1 MASASIRKTSAA
13 PHSKSD
19 AVTPRR
25 ESGLPAFLVAVVALS
40 LLSQPLL
47 LQSVGTAAPTLAP
60 GAGLPATGLLA
71 WAVDLTLHSWNL
83 PFQVW
88 PFLAVAA
95 NALFLSL
102 LWRDLAGVFG
112 RGWASA
118 LTLLVGCNPL
128 FLLPIAAGGSQA
140 VGLLAF
146 YGLCRTLRRL
156 QAPVE
161 AFTYLRIAGWL
172 CVLLCLDLQTLALS
186 TMVAPWLLLVMPPQM
201 LRKAPGSFYL
211 VCYLP
216 FAFLVGMWAYV
227 NLTVFNAP
235 WPTLSSIAQVS
246 SPLPLPLAAHAEGWL
261 PAVRWGV
268 AAVVCFPILALV
280 ARARSGALTRGV
292 VASAGTVICAA
303 ALSFAFGWAGFD
315 ALLLLWVPA
324 ALLLRAL
331 HADQRSQA
339 AGLLLLGLIGA
350 VWAQPQ
356 GWGSWMRAAPADE
369 QALLQGEAVVMTA
382 PVSLPVNAALA
393 PAAQD
398 AGVAQPAVT
407 DGVAVTPAATVA
419 AISADRANPVTAT
432 VAQPDDN
439 NASLRAAACAQH
451 AALPNSAVSAEVS
464 TACSSAF

>member
-1 MASASIRKTSAA
+1 MASASIRKTNAA
-13 PHSKSD
+13 PHSKSEPV
-19 AVTPRR
+19 AKRC
-25 ESGLPAFLVAVVALS
+25 ESGLPAFLIAVVALS

-47 LQSVGTAAPTLAP
+47 VQSVARAPALAP
-60 GAGLPATGLLA
+60 DIGVPATGLLA
-71 WAVDLTLHSWNL
+71 WAVDLTLHRWNL

-88 PFLAVAA
+88 PCVAVAA

-172 CVLLCLDLQTLALS
+172 CILLCLDLQTLALS

-227 NLTVFNAP
+227 NLVVFNAP
-235 WPTLSSIAQVS
+235 WPTLSSIAQAS
-246 SPLPLPLAAHAEGWL
+246 HPLPLPLAGHADGWL

-268 AAVVCFPILALV
+268 AAVVCFPVLALV
-280 ARARSGALTRGV
+280 ARTRSGALARGV

-303 ALSFAFGWAGFD
+303 ALSFVFGWAGFD

-331 HADQRSQA
+331 HADQRGQA
-339 AGLLLLGLIGA
+339 AGLLVLGLVGA

-356 GWGSWMRAAPADE
+356 GWGSWTRGAAPDE
-369 QALLQGEAVVMTA
+369 QALMQGEAVVMTT
-382 PVSLPVNAALA
+382 PVALPVRAAAAPATHDAGVMLPAMAEGAAVA
-393 PAAQD
+393 PAATASAD
-398 AGVAQPAVT
+398 TAQPANPA
-407 DGVAVTPAATVA
+407 AVTVVP
-419 AISADRANPVTAT
+419 
-432 VAQPDDN
+432 PDKN
-439 NASLRAAACAQH
+439 NASLRATACSRH
-451 AALPNSAVSAEVS
+451 AAPPNAEVS
-464 TACSSAF
+464 AACSSAF

>member
-13 PHSKSD
+13 PHSKSES
-19 AVTPRR
+19 AVSRR
-25 ESGLPAFLVAVVALS
+25 HSGLPAFLVAVVALS

-47 LQSVGTAAPTLAP
+47 LQSVGSAAPAIAP
-60 GAGLPATGLLA
+60 ADSLPATSLLA
-71 WAVDLTLHSWNL
+71 WAINLGLDSWNL

-112 RGWASA
+112 RGWASG
-118 LTLLVGCNPL
+118 LTVLVGCNPL

-156 QAPVE
+156 QMPVE

-172 CVLLCLDLQTLALS
+172 CILLCLDVQTLALS

-235 WPTLSSIAQVS
+235 WPSLSSIGQGAH
-246 SPLPLPLAAHAEGWL
+246 PLPLPLADHALGWL

-268 AAVVCFPILALV
+268 AAVVCFPVLALL
-280 ARARSGALTRGV
+280 ARSCSSALTRGV

-315 ALLLLWVPA
+315 ALLLLWVPV

-350 VWAQPQ
+350 AWVQPQ
-356 GWGSWMRAAPADE
+356 GWGSWMRAAPADA
-369 QALLQGEAVVMTA
+369 QSLLQGEAMVMAA
-382 PVSLPVNAALA
+382 PVSLPTNGAATS
-393 PAAQD
+393 AAD
-398 AGVAQPAVT
+398 ARQSRP
-407 DGVAVTPAATVA
+407 PAATSAAVSGQVA
-419 AISADRANPVTAT
+419 AGASAPVDA
-432 VAQPDDN
+432 
-439 NASLRAAACAQH
+439 RAATAAMVQPGRNAAGIGAADCARTTT
-451 AALPNSAVSAEVS
+451 ASTTEASA
-464 TACSSAF
+464 ACSDAF

>member
-1 MASASIRKTSAA
+1 MASASIRKTSAV
-13 PHSKSD
+13 PRSKSEPI
-19 AVTPRR
+19 APRHD
-25 ESGLPAFLVAVVALS
+25 SGLPAFLIAVVALS

-47 LQSVGTAAPTLAP
+47 VQSVGTAATVYAP
-60 GAGLPATGLLA
+60 GGGLPATGLLG
-71 WAVDLTLHSWNL
+71 WVVDLTQHGWNL

-88 PFLAVAA
+88 PFVAVAA

-128 FLLPIAAGGSQA
+128 FLLPIAAGGSHA

-156 QAPVE
+156 QAQVE

-172 CVLLCLDLQTLALS
+172 CILLCLDLQTLALS

-216 FAFLVGMWAYV
+216 FAFLIGMWAYV
-227 NLTVFNAP
+227 NLIVFNAP
-235 WPTLSSIAQVS
+235 WPTMLNIAPAS
-246 SPLPLPLAAHAEGWL
+246 NPLPLPLAGHAEGWL

-268 AAVVCFPILALV
+268 AAAVCFPVLALV
-280 ARARSGALTRGV
+280 TRTRSGALTRGV

-315 ALLLLWVPA
+315 ALLLLWVPV

-331 HADQRSQA
+331 HVDQRGQA
-339 AGLLLLGLIGA
+339 AGLLLLGLVGA

-356 GWGSWMRAAPADE
+356 GWGSWMNAATGDE
-369 QALLQGEAVVMTA
+369 HSLMQGEPVVMTEPMA
-382 PVSLPVNAALA
+382 LPVSASVA
-393 PAAQD
+393 PATQD
-398 AGVAQPAVT
+398 AGVVRPATADSAV
-407 DGVAVTPAATVA
+407 VAPTAVAPADNANQANPSAATVA
-419 AISADRANPVTAT
+419 PTDK
-432 VAQPDDN
+432 N
-439 NASLRAAACAQH
+439 NASLQATACAQH
-451 AALPNSAVSAEVS
+451 AAPPNAEVS
-464 TACSSAF
+464 AACSSAF

>member
-1 MASASIRKTSAA
+1 MASASIRKTNAA
-13 PHSKSD
+13 PHSKSKP
-19 AVTPRR
+19 AARR
-25 ESGLPAFLVAVVALS
+25 DSGLPAFLVAVVALS

-47 LQSVGTAAPTLAP
+47 VQSMGGVAPTSAP
-60 GAGLPATGLLA
+60 GIGVPASGLLA
-71 WAVDLTLHSWNL
+71 WAVDLALHRWDL

-112 RGWASA
+112 RGWASG

-172 CVLLCLDLQTLALS
+172 CILLCLDLQTLALS

-235 WPTLSSIAQVS
+235 WPTLSSISQGA
-246 SPLPLPLAAHAEGWL
+246 SPLPLPLAAQAEGWL

-268 AAVVCFPILALV
+268 AALACFPVLALV
-280 ARARSGALTRGV
+280 MRARNGALARGV
-292 VASAGTVICAA
+292 LASAGTVICAA

-331 HADQRSQA
+331 QADQRSQA

-350 VWAQPQ
+350 AWVQPQ
-356 GWGSWMRAAPADE
+356 GWGSWMRAAPADA
-369 QALLQGEAVVMTA
+369 QSLLQGEAVVMAA
-382 PVSLPVNAALA
+382 PVSLPVARVATPAAADTLTPLIDADAAIKTHVAAQMSAAATPAGAATATALQPDVSNAALRTGTCV
-393 PAAQD
+393 PGTAASTTE
-398 AGVAQPAVT
+398 V
-407 DGVAVTPAATVA
+407 
-419 AISADRANPVTAT
+419 S
-432 VAQPDDN
+432 
-439 NASLRAAACAQH
+439 AACA
-451 AALPNSAVSAEVS
+451 N
-464 TACSSAF
+464 AF

>member
-1 MASASIRKTSAA
+1 M
-13 PHSKSD
+13 
-19 AVTPRR
+19 
-25 ESGLPAFLVAVVALS
+25 VALS

-47 LQSVGTAAPTLAP
+47 VQSVATAPALAP
-60 GAGLPATGLLA
+60 GIGVPATGLLA
-71 WAVDLTLHSWNL
+71 WAVDFTLHRWNL

-88 PFLAVAA
+88 PCVAVAA

-146 YGLCRTLRRL
+146 YGLCRILRRL

-172 CVLLCLDLQTLALS
+172 CILLCLDLQTLALS

-216 FAFLVGMWAYV
+216 FAFLVGIWAYV
-227 NLTVFNAP
+227 NLVVFNAP
-235 WPTLSSIAQVS
+235 WPTLYSIAQAS
-246 SPLPLPLAAHAEGWL
+246 HPLPLPLAGHADGWL

-268 AAVVCFPILALV
+268 AAVVCFPVLALV
-280 ARARSGALTRGV
+280 ARTRGGALARGV

-331 HADQRSQA
+331 HADQRGQA
-339 AGLLLLGLIGA
+339 AGLLVLGLLGA

-356 GWGSWMRAAPADE
+356 GWGSWMRAAATDE
-369 QALLQGEAVVMTA
+369 QALMQGEAVVMTT
-382 PVSLPVNAALA
+382 PVALPVRAAAA
-393 PAAQD
+393 PATHD
-398 AGVAQPAVT
+398 AGVMQPAMAESAAVVPAATASADTAQPANPA
-407 DGVAVTPAATVA
+407 AVTVVPQ
-419 AISADRANPVTAT
+419 DK
-432 VAQPDDN
+432 N
-439 NASLRAAACAQH
+439 NASLRATACSRH
-451 AALPNSAVSAEVS
+451 AAPPNTEIS

>member
-1 MASASIRKTSAA
+1 MASASIRKTSAL
-13 PHSKSD
+13 PHSKSEPV
-19 AVTPRR
+19 APRR
-25 ESGLPAFLVAVVALS
+25 DSGLPAFLVAVVALS

-47 LQSVGTAAPTLAP
+47 VQSVGTAATAHAP
-60 GAGLPATGLLA
+60 GVRLPATGLLA
-71 WAVDLTLHSWNL
+71 WGVDLTQHSWNL

-88 PFLAVAA
+88 PFIAVAA

-128 FLLPIAAGGSQA
+128 FLLPILAGGSHA

-156 QAPVE
+156 QAQVE

-172 CVLLCLDLQTLALS
+172 CILLCLDLQTLALS

-216 FAFLVGMWAYV
+216 FAFLIGMWAYV

-235 WPTLSSIAQVS
+235 WPTMLSIAPAS
-246 SPLPLPLAAHAEGWL
+246 NPLPLPLAGHAEGWL

-268 AAVVCFPILALV
+268 AAAMCFPVLVLV
-280 ARARSGALTRGV
+280 ARTRSGALTRGV

-303 ALSFAFGWAGFD
+303 ALSFVFGWAGFD
-315 ALLLLWVPA
+315 ALLLLWVPV

-339 AGLLLLGLIGA
+339 AGLLLLGLVGA

-356 GWGSWMRAAPADE
+356 GWGSWMRGAAGDE
-369 QALLQGEAVVMTA
+369 QSLMQGEPVVTTPPMASPMSASVA
-382 PVSLPVNAALA
+382 PV
-393 PAAQD
+393 AQD
-398 AGVAQPAVT
+398 AGAMQSAMADSAAPVQASSASADSAAQVSPS
-407 DGVAVTPAATVA
+407 AATVVPT
-419 AISADRANPVTAT
+419 D
-432 VAQPDDN
+432 QN
-439 NASLRAAACAQH
+439 NASLRATACAQH
-451 AALPNSAVSAEVS
+451 AALPNAEVS
-464 TACSSAF
+464 AACSSVF

>member
-13 PHSKSD
+13 PHSKSEPV
-19 AVTPRR
+19 AQRR
-25 ESGLPAFLVAVVALS
+25 ESGLPAFLIAVVALS

-47 LQSVGTAAPTLAP
+47 VQSVATVPALVPDIGV
-60 GAGLPATGLLA
+60 PATGLLA
-71 WAVDLTLHSWNL
+71 WAVDLTLHRWNL

-88 PFLAVAA
+88 PCVAVAA

-172 CVLLCLDLQTLALS
+172 CILLCLDLQTLALS

-201 LRKAPGSFYL
+201 LHKAPGSFYL

-227 NLTVFNAP
+227 NLVVFNAP
-235 WPTLSSIAQVS
+235 WPTLSSIAQAS
-246 SPLPLPLAAHAEGWL
+246 HPLPLPLAGHADGWL

-268 AAVVCFPILALV
+268 AAAVCFPVLALV
-280 ARARSGALTRGV
+280 ARARSGALARGV

-315 ALLLLWVPA
+315 ALLLL
-324 ALLLRAL
+324 RAL
-331 HADQRSQA
+331 HADQRGQA
-339 AGLLLLGLIGA
+339 AGLLVLGLVGA
-350 VWAQPQ
+350 IWAQPQ
-356 GWGSWMRAAPADE
+356 GWGSWMRAAAPDE
-369 QALLQGEAVVMTA
+369 QALMQGEAVVMTT
-382 PVSLPVNAALA
+382 PVSLPLRASDAPATQDVDVGQSAMAESAAVA
-393 PAAQD
+393 PAATATD
-398 AGVAQPAVT
+398 HTAEPAN
-407 DGVAVTPAATVA
+407 PSAATVA
-419 AISADRANPVTAT
+419 PQDK
-432 VAQPDDN
+432 N
-439 NASLRAAACAQH
+439 NASLRATACSRH
-451 AALPNSAVSAEVS
+451 AAPPNAEVS
-464 TACSSAF
+464 AACSSAF

>member
-13 PHSKSD
+13 PHSKSEPV
-19 AVTPRR
+19 AQRR
-25 ESGLPAFLVAVVALS
+25 ESGLPAFLIAVVALS

-47 LQSVGTAAPTLAP
+47 VQSVATTPALAP
-60 GAGLPATGLLA
+60 DIGVPATGLLA
-71 WAVDLTLHSWNL
+71 WAVDLTLHRWNL

-88 PFLAVAA
+88 PCVAVAA

-172 CVLLCLDLQTLALS
+172 CILLCLDLQTLALS

-227 NLTVFNAP
+227 NLVVFNAP
-235 WPTLSSIAQVS
+235 WPTLSSIAQAS
-246 SPLPLPLAAHAEGWL
+246 HPLPLPLAGHADGWL

-268 AAVVCFPILALV
+268 AAVACFPVLALV
-280 ARARSGALTRGV
+280 ARARSGALARGAWRGGQCRHRGLRGCVVVRVRLGWLRCPAAVVGAGGV
-292 VASAGTVICAA
+292 VAACAA
-303 ALSFAFGWAGFD
+303 PRPARPGGRIAGVGPGGCD
-315 ALLLLWVPA
+315 LGTT
-324 ALLLRAL
+324 
-331 HADQRSQA
+331 
-339 AGLLLLGLIGA
+339 AGLG
-350 VWAQPQ
+350 
-356 GWGSWMRAAPADE
+356 
-369 QALLQGEAVVMTA
+369 
-382 PVSLPVNAALA
+382 
-393 PAAQD
+393 
-398 AGVAQPAVT
+398 
-407 DGVAVTPAATVA
+407 
-419 AISADRANPVTAT
+419 
-432 VAQPDDN
+432 
-439 NASLRAAACAQH
+439 
-451 AALPNSAVSAEVS
+451 
-464 TACSSAF
+464 

>member
-13 PHSKSD
+13 PHSKSES
-19 AVTPRR
+19 AVPRR
-25 ESGLPAFLVAVVALS
+25 HSGLPAFLVAVVALS

-47 LQSVGTAAPTLAP
+47 LQSAGSAAPAIAP
-60 GAGLPATGLLA
+60 AAGLPATGVLA
-71 WAVDLTLHSWNL
+71 WAINLGLDSWNL

-112 RGWASA
+112 RGWASG
-118 LTLLVGCNPL
+118 LTVLVGCNPL
-128 FLLPIAAGGSQA
+128 FLLPIAAGGSHA
-140 VGLLAF
+140 LGLLAF

-156 QAPVE
+156 QTPVE

-172 CVLLCLDLQTLALS
+172 CILLCLDLQTLALS

-235 WPTLSSIAQVS
+235 WPTLSSIGQGAH
-246 SPLPLPLAAHAEGWL
+246 PLPLPLAEHAQDWSS
-261 PAVRWGV
+261 AVRWGV
-268 AAVVCFPILALV
+268 AAVVCFPVLALL
-280 ARARSGALTRGV
+280 ARSRSSALTRGV
-292 VASAGTVICAA
+292 VASAGTVLCAA

-331 HADQRSQA
+331 HADQRTQA

-350 VWAQPQ
+350 AWVQPQ
-356 GWGSWMRAAPADE
+356 GWGSWMRAAPADA
-369 QALLQGEAVVMTA
+369 QSLLQGEAVVMTA
-382 PVSLPVNAALA
+382 PVSLPTSGPATPAADAAQLPPTAATAVGDAVAAQGAAGASA
-393 PAAQD
+393 PAA
-398 AGVAQPAVT
+398 
-407 DGVAVTPAATVA
+407 AATAAMVQPGKNTA
-419 AISADRANPVTAT
+419 AIGAMDCTR
-432 VAQPDDN
+432 
-439 NASLRAAACAQH
+439 
-451 AALPNSAVSAEVS
+451 S
-464 TACSSAF
+464 TAASTTEASATCSNAF

>member
-1 MASASIRKTSAA
+1 M
-13 PHSKSD
+13 
-19 AVTPRR
+19 
-25 ESGLPAFLVAVVALS
+25 VALS

-47 LQSVGTAAPTLAP
+47 VQSVGTGAPALAP
-60 GAGLPATGLLA
+60 GLGVPAAGLLA

-83 PFQVW
+83 PVQVW
-88 PFLAVAA
+88 PCVAVAA

-112 RGWASA
+112 RGWASG

-172 CVLLCLDLQTLALS
+172 CILLCLDLQTLALS

-201 LRKAPGSFYL
+201 LRKAPCSFYL

-216 FAFLVGMWAYV
+216 VVFLVGMWAYV
-227 NLTVFNAP
+227 NLVVFNAP
-235 WPTLSSIAQVS
+235 WPTLSSVAQVS
-246 SPLPLPLAAHAEGWL
+246 HPLPLPLAAHAEGWL

-280 ARARSGALTRGV
+280 TRARSGALTRGV

-331 HADQRSQA
+331 RADQRGQA
-339 AGLLLLGLIGA
+339 AGLLLLGLLGA
-350 VWAQPQ
+350 VWMQPQ
-356 GWGSWMRAAPADE
+356 GWGGWMRAVATDE
-369 QALLQGEAVVMTA
+369 QSSMQDGAVAVTS
-382 PVSLPVNAALA
+382 PVSLPVRASVAS
-393 PAAQD
+393 AAQD
-398 AGVAQPAVT
+398 AGGVQQPAMAEN
-407 DGVAVTPAATVA
+407 GAVAPTASAPADSAEAVNPAATVVP
-419 AISADRANPVTAT
+419 SDK
-432 VAQPDDN
+432 N
-439 NASLRAAACAQH
+439 NASLRAKACARH
-451 AALPNSAVSAEVS
+451 AVRPTAEVS
-464 TACSSAF
+464 AACSSAL

>member
-1 MASASIRKTSAA
+1 MASASIRKTNAA
-13 PHSKSD
+13 PHSKSEPV
-19 AVTPRR
+19 ARR

-47 LQSVGTAAPTLAP
+47 VQSMGGAAPTSAP
-60 GAGLPATGLLA
+60 GIGVPASGLLA
-71 WAVDLTLHSWNL
+71 WAVDLALHRWDL

-112 RGWASA
+112 RGWASG

-172 CVLLCLDLQTLALS
+172 CILLCLDLQTLALS

-235 WPTLSSIAQVS
+235 WPTLSSIGQGA
-246 SPLPLPLAAHAEGWL
+246 SPLPLPLTAQAEGWL
-261 PAVRWGV
+261 PAMRWGV
-268 AAVVCFPILALV
+268 AAVACFPVLALV
-280 ARARSGALTRGV
+280 LRTRSSALARGV

-331 HADQRSQA
+331 RADQRSQA

-350 VWAQPQ
+350 AWVQPQ
-356 GWGSWMRAAPADE
+356 GWGSWMRAAPADT
-369 QALLQGEAVVMTA
+369 QSLLQGDAVVVVTPA
-382 PVSLPVNAALA
+382 SLPVAGVATPA
-393 PAAQD
+393 PAA
-398 AGVAQPAVT
+398 
-407 DGVAVTPAATVA
+407 AVTPLVNADAPIKTHVAAQMSAAAMPNGPATATALQPDVSHATLRTDKCVQGAAT
-419 AISADRANPVTAT
+419 STT
-432 VAQPDDN
+432 E
-439 NASLRAAACAQH
+439 ASG
-451 AALPNSAVSAEVS
+451 
-464 TACSSAF
+464 ACSSAF

>member
-102 LWRDLAGVFG
+102 LWRDLAGVLG

>member
-1 MASASIRKTSAA
+1 MASASIRKTNAA
-13 PHSKSD
+13 PHSKSEPG
-19 AVTPRR
+19 ARR
-25 ESGLPAFLVAVVALS
+25 DSGLPAFLVAVVALS

-47 LQSVGTAAPTLAP
+47 VQSLGAVAPTTTP
-60 GAGLPATGLLA
+60 GIGVPASGLLA
-71 WAVDLTLHSWNL
+71 WAVDLALHRWDL

-112 RGWASA
+112 RGWASG

-172 CVLLCLDLQTLALS
+172 CILLCLDLQTLALS

-235 WPTLSSIAQVS
+235 WPTLSSIGHAA
-246 SPLPLPLAAHAEGWL
+246 SPLPLPLAAQAEGWL

-268 AAVVCFPILALV
+268 AAVACFPVLALV
-280 ARARSGALTRGV
+280 ARAHNAALMRGV
-292 VASAGTVICAA
+292 MASAGTVICAA
-303 ALSFAFGWAGFD
+303 ALSFALGWAGFD

-331 HADQRSQA
+331 QADQRSQA

-350 VWAQPQ
+350 AWVQPQ

-369 QALLQGEAVVMTA
+369 QSLLQGEAVVVAA
-382 PVSLPVNAALA
+382 PVSLPVARVAT
-393 PAAQD
+393 PAA
-398 AGVAQPAVT
+398 AA
-407 DGVAVTPAATVA
+407 AVTPLAEADAAIQAHVAAQLSAAAPAGPAAATA
-419 AISADRANPVTAT
+419 L
-432 VAQPDDN
+432 QPDVG
-439 NASLRAAACAQH
+439 NATLHTGKCVQGSAA
-451 AALPNSAVSAEVS
+451 PTSEVSA
-464 TACSSAF
+464 ACSSAF

>member
-1 MASASIRKTSAA
+1 MPR
-13 PHSKSD
+13 SKSEPI
-19 AVTPRR
+19 APRHD
-25 ESGLPAFLVAVVALS
+25 SGLPAFLIAVVALS

-47 LQSVGTAAPTLAP
+47 VQSVGTAATVYAP
-60 GAGLPATGLLA
+60 GGELPATGLLG
-71 WAVDLTLHSWNL
+71 WVVDLTQHGWNL
-83 PFQVW
+83 PLQVW
-88 PFLAVAA
+88 PFVAVAA

-128 FLLPIAAGGSQA
+128 FLLPIAAGGSHA

-156 QAPVE
+156 QAQVE

-172 CVLLCLDLQTLALS
+172 CILLCLDLQTLALS

-216 FAFLVGMWAYV
+216 FAFLIGMWAYV
-227 NLTVFNAP
+227 NLIVFNAP
-235 WPTLSSIAQVS
+235 WPTMLNIAPAS
-246 SPLPLPLAAHAEGWL
+246 NPLPLPLAGHAEGWL

-268 AAVVCFPILALV
+268 AAAVCFPVLALV
-280 ARARSGALTRGV
+280 TRTRSGALTRGV

-315 ALLLLWVPA
+315 ALLLLWVPV

-331 HADQRSQA
+331 HVDQRGQA
-339 AGLLLLGLIGA
+339 AGLLLLGLVGA

-356 GWGSWMRAAPADE
+356 GWGSWMNAATGDE
-369 QALLQGEAVVMTA
+369 HSLMQGEPVVMTEPMA
-382 PVSLPVNAALA
+382 LPVSASVA
-393 PAAQD
+393 PATQD
-398 AGVAQPAVT
+398 AGVVRPATADSAV
-407 DGVAVTPAATVA
+407 VAPTAVAPADNANQANPSAATVA
-419 AISADRANPVTAT
+419 PTDK
-432 VAQPDDN
+432 N
-439 NASLRAAACAQH
+439 NASLQATACAQH
-451 AALPNSAVSAEVS
+451 AAPPNAEVS
-464 TACSSAF
+464 AACSSAF

>member
-1 MASASIRKTSAA
+1 MASASIPNKSAA
-13 PHSKSD
+13 PHSKSEPG
-19 AVTPRR
+19 AARR
-25 ESGLPAFLVAVVALS
+25 DSGLPAFLVAVVALS

-47 LQSVGTAAPTLAP
+47 VQSLGSAAPAVAP
-60 GAGLPATGLLA
+60 TVGLPATGLLTWLIDVA
-71 WAVDLTLHSWNL
+71 AHRWNL

-88 PFLAVAA
+88 PFVAVAA

-112 RGWASA
+112 RGWASG

-172 CVLLCLDLQTLALS
+172 CILLCLDLQTLALS
-186 TMVAPWLLLVMPPQM
+186 TMVAPWLLLVMPPHM

-216 FAFLVGMWAYV
+216 FVFLVGMWAYI
-227 NLTVFNAP
+227 NLTMFNAP
-235 WPTLSSIAQVS
+235 WPTLSSIAAGAH
-246 SPLPLPLAAHAEGWL
+246 PLPLPLQAHADGWL
-261 PAVRWGV
+261 PALRWGV
-268 AAVVCFPILALV
+268 AAVACFPLLALV
-280 ARARSGALTRGV
+280 MRSRSGVLARGV
-292 VASAGTVICAA
+292 LASAGTVICAA

-331 HADQRSQA
+331 RADQRGQA
-339 AGLLLLGLIGA
+339 AGLLLLGVLGA
-350 VWAQPQ
+350 AWVQPQ
-356 GWGSWMRAAPADE
+356 GWGRWMQAPSAE
-369 QALLQGEAVVMTA
+369 QAQAQGEPIVVTAMAALPMTDGQSAVAAHAAQPEAGAAVLA
-382 PVSLPVNAALA
+382 GGASALA
-393 PAAQD
+393 PMAAENTTTSSPTTCTQ
-398 AGVAQPAVT
+398 QK
-407 DGVAVTPAATVA
+407 
-419 AISADRANPVTAT
+419 
-432 VAQPDDN
+432 
-439 NASLRAAACAQH
+439 
-451 AALPNSAVSAEVS
+451 ALSSNQVSA
-464 TACSSAF
+464 ACSSAF

>member
-13 PHSKSD
+13 PHSKSEP
-19 AVTPRR
+19 AAARR
-25 ESGLPAFLVAVVALS
+25 DSGLPAFLVAVVALS

-47 LQSVGTAAPTLAP
+47 VQSLGGAAPVAAP
-60 GAGLPATGLLA
+60 GVGVPASGLLA
-71 WAVDLTLHSWNL
+71 WAVELALHRWEL

-112 RGWASA
+112 RGWASG
-118 LTLLVGCNPL
+118 LTLLVGCNRL

-172 CVLLCLDLQTLALS
+172 CILLCLDLQTLALS
-186 TMVAPWLLLVMPPQM
+186 TMVAPWLLLVMPPQL

-216 FAFLVGMWAYV
+216 VVFLVGMWAYV

-235 WPTLSSIAQVS
+235 WPTLSSIAQGAH
-246 SPLPLPLAAHAEGWL
+246 PLPLPLAAQAQDWL

-268 AAVVCFPILALV
+268 AALACFPVLALLV
-280 ARARSGALTRGV
+280 RARSAALARGV

-315 ALLLLWVPA
+315 VLVLLWVPA

-331 HADQRSQA
+331 QPDQRSQA
-339 AGLLLLGLIGA
+339 AGLLLLGLLGA
-350 VWAQPQ
+350 AWVQPQ
-356 GWGSWMRAAPADE
+356 GWGSWLRAMPADE

-382 PVSLPVNAALA
+382 PASLPLGRAVAQPVNAPVVSQGATQMPSVLDASTLA
-393 PAAQD
+393 
-398 AGVAQPAVT
+398 
-407 DGVAVTPAATVA
+407 
-419 AISADRANPVTAT
+419 SA
-432 VAQPDDN
+432 PD
-439 NASLRAAACAQH
+439 AAAGPTTGSRAPSDTTQATLGVTHCVQGT
-451 AALPNSAVSAEVS
+451 AAS
-464 TACSSAF
+464 TSEAAAACSSAF

>member
-1 MASASIRKTSAA
+1 MASASIRKTSVA
-13 PHSKSD
+13 PHSTSES
-19 AVTPRR
+19 VTPRR
-25 ESGLPAFLVAVVALS
+25 DSGLPAFLVAVVALS

-47 LQSVGTAAPTLAP
+47 VQSVGTAAPAMAP
-60 GAGLPATGLLA
+60 GAGLPATGLLS
-71 WAVDLTLHSWNL
+71 WAIDLGLHSWNL

-88 PFLAVAA
+88 PFVAVAA

-112 RGWASA
+112 RGWASG

-156 QAPVE
+156 QTPVE

-172 CVLLCLDLQTLALS
+172 CILLCLDLQTLALS

-235 WPTLSSIAQVS
+235 WPTLSSIAQGAH
-246 SPLPLPLAAHAEGWL
+246 PLPLPLAEHAEGWL

-268 AAVVCFPILALV
+268 AAVVCFPILALL
-280 ARARSGALTRGV
+280 ARSRSGALTRGV
-292 VASAGTVICAA
+292 VASAGTVVCAA

-331 HADQRSQA
+331 RADQRSQA
-339 AGLLLLGLIGA
+339 AGLLLLGLVGA
-350 VWAQPQ
+350 AWVQPQ
-356 GWGSWMRAAPADE
+356 GWGSWLRAAPADA
-369 QALLQGEAVVMTA
+369 QSLFQGEALVMAA
-382 PVSLPVNAALA
+382 PVSLPASRTVA
-393 PAAQD
+393 PAA
-398 AGVAQPAVT
+398 AN
-407 DGVAVTPAATVA
+407 VAVVQRADAAMARVDATAATRVA
-419 AISADRANPVTAT
+419 DDGASSGAATKDTVVQPGKRTAT
-432 VAQPDDN
+432 LGATECAHPTTPLTSE
-439 NASLRAAACAQH
+439 ASAACS
-451 AALPNSAVSAEVS
+451 N
-464 TACSSAF
+464 AF

>member
-13 PHSKSD
+13 PHSKSEPV
-19 AVTPRR
+19 AQRR
-25 ESGLPAFLVAVVALS
+25 ESGLPAFLIAVVALS

-47 LQSVGTAAPTLAP
+47 VQSVATVPALVPDIGV
-60 GAGLPATGLLA
+60 PATGLLA
-71 WAVDLTLHSWNL
+71 WAVDLTLHRWNL

-88 PFLAVAA
+88 PCVAVAA

-172 CVLLCLDLQTLALS
+172 CILLCLDLQTLALS

-227 NLTVFNAP
+227 NLVVFNAP
-235 WPTLSSIAQVS
+235 WPTLSSVAQASHRRRTRCRCHWPAMPTAGCRRSAGVWRPWCAS
-246 SPLPLPLAAHAEGWL
+246 RCLRWWRVRA
-261 PAVRWGV
+261 AVRWR
-268 AAVVCFPILALV
+268 AAWWP
-280 ARARSGALTRGV
+280 
-292 VASAGTVICAA
+292 
-303 ALSFAFGWAGFD
+303 
-315 ALLLLWVPA
+315 VPA
-324 ALLLRAL
+324 
-331 HADQRSQA
+331 
-339 AGLLLLGLIGA
+339 
-350 VWAQPQ
+350 P
-356 GWGSWMRAAPADE
+356 
-369 QALLQGEAVVMTA
+369 
-382 PVSLPVNAALA
+382 
-393 PAAQD
+393 
-398 AGVAQPAVT
+398 
-407 DGVAVTPAATVA
+407 
-419 AISADRANPVTAT
+419 
-432 VAQPDDN
+432 
-439 NASLRAAACAQH
+439 
-451 AALPNSAVSAEVS
+451 
-464 TACSSAF
+464 

>member
-13 PHSKSD
+13 PHSKSEP
-19 AVTPRR
+19 AAARR
-25 ESGLPAFLVAVVALS
+25 DSGLPAFLVAVVALS

-47 LQSVGTAAPTLAP
+47 LQSLGGAAPAAAP
-60 GAGLPATGLLA
+60 GVGVPASGLLA
-71 WAVDLTLHSWNL
+71 WAVELALHRWEL

-112 RGWASA
+112 RGWASG
-118 LTLLVGCNPL
+118 LTLLVGGNPL

-172 CVLLCLDLQTLALS
+172 CILLCLDLQTLALS

-235 WPTLSSIAQVS
+235 WPTLSSIAQGGH
-246 SPLPLPLAAHAEGWL
+246 PLPLPLAAQAEDWL

-268 AAVVCFPILALV
+268 AAVACYPVLALV
-280 ARARSGALTRGV
+280 LRARSAALARGV
-292 VASAGTVICAA
+292 VASTGTVICAA

-315 ALLLLWVPA
+315 ALVLLWVPA
-324 ALLLRAL
+324 SLLLRAL
-331 HADQRSQA
+331 QPDQRGQA
-339 AGLLLLGLIGA
+339 AGLLLLGLLGA
-350 VWAQPQ
+350 AWVQPQ
-356 GWGSWMRAAPADE
+356 GWGSWLRATPADE
-369 QALLQGEAVVMTA
+369 QALLRGEAVVMA
-382 PVSLPVNAALA
+382 PPVSLPV
-393 PAAQD
+393 
-398 AGVAQPAVT
+398 
-407 DGVAVTPAATVA
+407 
-419 AISADRANPVTAT
+419 DRTAT
-432 VAQPDDN
+432 VAVESPQADAEAAGDVG
-439 NASLRAAACAQH
+439 ASTLAGAPATQAPTAAPQTVRATQGATTCGQDAAASTTE
-451 AALPNSAVSAEVS
+451 PAV
-464 TACSSAF
+464 ACSGAF

>member
-1 MASASIRKTSAA
+1 M
-13 PHSKSD
+13 
-19 AVTPRR
+19 
-25 ESGLPAFLVAVVALS
+25 VALS

-47 LQSVGTAAPTLAP
+47 VQSLGAVAPTSAP
-60 GAGLPATGLLA
+60 GIGVPASGLLA
-71 WAVDLTLHSWNL
+71 WAVDLALHRWDL

-112 RGWASA
+112 RGWASG

-172 CVLLCLDLQTLALS
+172 CILLCLDLQTLALS

-235 WPTLSSIAQVS
+235 WPTLSSIGHGA
-246 SPLPLPLAAHAEGWL
+246 SPLPLPLAAQAEGWV
-261 PAVRWGV
+261 PALRWGV
-268 AAVVCFPILALV
+268 AAVACFPVLALV
-280 ARARSGALTRGV
+280 LRARNGALMRGV

-303 ALSFAFGWAGFD
+303 ALSFALGWAGFD

-331 HADQRSQA
+331 QADQRSQA

-350 VWAQPQ
+350 AWVQPQ

-369 QALLQGEAVVMTA
+369 QSLLQGEAVVVAA
-382 PVSLPVNAALA
+382 PVSLPVARVATPSVVAAATPLA
-393 PAAQD
+393 ETDAAIQTH
-398 AGVAQPAVT
+398 VAARMS
-407 DGVAVTPAATVA
+407 AATPAGPA
-419 AISADRANPVTAT
+419 TAT
-432 VAQPDDN
+432 VLQPEVSH
-439 NASLRAAACAQH
+439 ATMRAGKCVQGSAGSTTEVSAACA
-451 AALPNSAVSAEVS
+451 
-464 TACSSAF
+464 SAF

>member
-1 MASASIRKTSAA
+1 M
-13 PHSKSD
+13 
-19 AVTPRR
+19 
-25 ESGLPAFLVAVVALS
+25 VALS

-47 LQSVGTAAPTLAP
+47 VQSVGTAAPAMAP
-60 GAGLPATGLLA
+60 GAGLPATGLLS
-71 WAVDLTLHSWNL
+71 WAIDLGLHSWNL

-88 PFLAVAA
+88 PFMAVAA

-112 RGWASA
+112 RGWASG

-156 QAPVE
+156 QTPVE
-161 AFTYLRIAGWL
+161 AFTYLRLAGWL
-172 CVLLCLDLQTLALS
+172 CILLCLDLQTLALS

-216 FAFLVGMWAYV
+216 FAFLVGMWAYI
-227 NLTVFNAP
+227 NFTVFNAP
-235 WPTLSSIAQVS
+235 WPTLSSIAQGAH
-246 SPLPLPLAAHAEGWL
+246 PLPLPLADHAEGWL

-268 AAVVCFPILALV
+268 AAAVCFPILALL
-280 ARARSGALTRGV
+280 ARSRSGAFTRGV
-292 VASAGTVICAA
+292 VASAGTVLCAA

-331 HADQRSQA
+331 RADQRSQA
-339 AGLLLLGLIGA
+339 AGLLLLGLVGA
-350 VWAQPQ
+350 AWVQPQ
-356 GWGSWMRAAPADE
+356 GWGSWLRAAPADA
-369 QALLQGEAVVMTA
+369 QSALQGEALVMAA
-382 PVSLPVNAALA
+382 PVSVPLTSHLSAAPTTA
-393 PAAQD
+393 TT
-398 AGVAQPAVT
+398 QPAVANT
-407 DGVAVTPAATVA
+407 AAVDTAAAAAAADSAAPTGPA
-419 AISADRANPVTAT
+419 TAT
-432 VAQPDDN
+432 VTHPAK
-439 NASLRAAACAQH
+439 NAARLAATECAQH
-451 AALPNSAVSAEVS
+451 TTAVTSEASA
-464 TACSSAF
+464 ACSSAF

>member
-13 PHSKSD
+13 PHSKSEPV
-19 AVTPRR
+19 AQRR
-25 ESGLPAFLVAVVALS
+25 ESGLPAFLIAVVALS

-47 LQSVGTAAPTLAP
+47 VQSVATVPALVPDIGV
-60 GAGLPATGLLA
+60 PATGLLA
-71 WAVDLTLHSWNL
+71 WAVDLTLHRWNL

-88 PFLAVAA
+88 PCVAVAA

-161 AFTYLRIAGWL
+161 TFTYLRIAGWL
-172 CVLLCLDLQTLALS
+172 CILLCLDLQTLALS

-227 NLTVFNAP
+227 NLVVFNAP
-235 WPTLSSIAQVS
+235 WPTLSSIAQAS
-246 SPLPLPLAAHAEGWL
+246 HPLPLPLAGHADGWL

-268 AAVVCFPILALV
+268 AARCASRCLRWWRVRAAVRWRV
-280 ARARSGALTRGV
+280 A
-292 VASAGTVICAA
+292 
-303 ALSFAFGWAGFD
+303 W
-315 ALLLLWVPA
+315 WPVPA
-324 ALLLRAL
+324 
-331 HADQRSQA
+331 
-339 AGLLLLGLIGA
+339 
-350 VWAQPQ
+350 P
-356 GWGSWMRAAPADE
+356 
-369 QALLQGEAVVMTA
+369 
-382 PVSLPVNAALA
+382 
-393 PAAQD
+393 
-398 AGVAQPAVT
+398 
-407 DGVAVTPAATVA
+407 
-419 AISADRANPVTAT
+419 
-432 VAQPDDN
+432 
-439 NASLRAAACAQH
+439 
-451 AALPNSAVSAEVS
+451 
-464 TACSSAF
+464 

>member
-161 AFTYLRIAGWL
+161 AFTYLRIAAWL

>member
-1 MASASIRKTSAA
+1 MASASIRKTNAA
-13 PHSKSD
+13 PHSKSEP
-19 AVTPRR
+19 AARR
-25 ESGLPAFLVAVVALS
+25 DSGLPAFLVAVVALS

-47 LQSVGTAAPTLAP
+47 VQSMGGVAPTSAP
-60 GAGLPATGLLA
+60 GIGVPASGLLA
-71 WAVDLTLHSWNL
+71 WAVDLALHRWDL

-112 RGWASA
+112 RGWASG

-140 VGLLAF
+140 VGSLAF

-156 QAPVE
+156 QGPVE

-172 CVLLCLDLQTLALS
+172 CILLCLDLQTLALS

-235 WPTLSSIAQVS
+235 WPTLSSISQGA
-246 SPLPLPLAAHAEGWL
+246 SPLPLPLAAQAEGWL

-268 AAVVCFPILALV
+268 AALACFPVLALV
-280 ARARSGALTRGV
+280 MRARNGALARGV
-292 VASAGTVICAA
+292 VASVGTVICAA

-331 HADQRSQA
+331 QADQRSQA

-350 VWAQPQ
+350 AWVQPQ
-356 GWGSWMRAAPADE
+356 GWGSWMRTAPADA
-369 QALLQGEAVVMTA
+369 QSLLQGEAVVMAA
-382 PVSLPVNAALA
+382 PASLPVAGGAMPAAVDTAMPLVEADAAIKTHVPAQMSAAATSTGPATATALQPGVSNAALRTGTCV
-393 PAAQD
+393 PGTAASTTEVS
-398 AGVAQPAVT
+398 G
-407 DGVAVTPAATVA
+407 
-419 AISADRANPVTAT
+419 
-432 VAQPDDN
+432 
-439 NASLRAAACAQH
+439 ACA
-451 AALPNSAVSAEVS
+451 N
-464 TACSSAF
+464 AF

>member
-19 AVTPRR
+19 SVTPRR

-47 LQSVGTAAPTLAP
+47 LQPVGTAAPTIAP

-71 WAVDLTLHSWNL
+71 WALDLTLHSWNL
-83 PFQVW
+83 PFQIW

-112 RGWASA
+112 RGWASG

-172 CVLLCLDLQTLALS
+172 CILLCLDLQTLALS

-216 FAFLVGMWAYV
+216 FVFLVGMWAYV

-235 WPTLSSIAQVS
+235 WPTLSSIGQAAH
-246 SPLPLPLAAHAEGWL
+246 PLPLPLATQAQDWL

-268 AAVVCFPILALV
+268 AAVVCFPVLALV
-280 ARARSGALTRGV
+280 VRTRSGALARGV
-292 VASAGTVICAA
+292 IASAGTVICAA

-331 HADQRSQA
+331 QADQRTQA
-339 AGLLLLGLIGA
+339 AGLLLLGLVGA
-350 VWAQPQ
+350 AWVQPP
-356 GWGSWMRAAPADE
+356 GWGSWLRAAPADE
-369 QALLQGEAVVMTA
+369 QSLLQGEAVVIAA
-382 PVSLPVNAALA
+382 PVSLPVR
-393 PAAQD
+393 PAAIPSAAVPATPRLGDD
-398 AGVAQPAVT
+398 AVLTAAAAPVASAPTGLAGPA
-407 DGVAVTPAATVA
+407 
-419 AISADRANPVTAT
+419 TAT
-432 VAQPDDN
+432 VAQPQPG
-439 NASLRAAACAQH
+439 NASVQGSTCVQGTTASTTEA
-451 AALPNSAVSAEVS
+451 SA
-464 TACSSAF
+464 ACSSAF